1 MVENGFEISF
11 SYEVSAEVKINLGS
25 DPFNFMGETTSKK
38 RVGTTSL
45 GPSGKEKISRGN
57 FKSLLNTNKK
67 AYMEKLLNK
76 LMKLDSVIGGN

>member
-1 MVENGFEISF
+1 M
-11 SYEVSAEVKINLGS
+11 SAEVKIYLGS
-25 DPFNFMGETTSKK
+25 DPANFMGQTPSGM

-45 GPSGKEKISRGN
+45 TPSGKEKISRGK
-57 FKSLLNTNKK
+57 FKSLLNTSKK